1 MLVDNPILNSPFD
14 EPARYWAYEEGQPI
28 LREGRRPAGYYLKAR
43 TRGPQ
48 TSLFEE
54 EFVPLDL
61 VNTIRERVKAWREQG
76 YPGVTPITRQLLQ
89 HWNNPDRERKLFF
102 CQREAAET
110 LIWLVEASPAEK
122 QGIMVPKDAPSP
134 STESGGLGAT
144 PAHSESSPL
153 LTSPVDGGGTAT
165 PSPPAGRAGVGANAA
180 AADGDI
186 TPLLTSPVDGGET
199 TTPSP
204 PAGRAGVG
212 AISSPPAGR
221 AGVGAAL
228 TRYACKMATG
238 SGKTVVMGM
247 VIAWQVLN
255 KLANPQDRRF
265 SDAVLLVCP
274 NLTIKERLQVLLPW
288 RSNNYYD
295 KFDLVPRGMLER
307 LQQGK
312 FEITNWHLFQPKD
325 DSRSRSVVQRGVESD
340 AAFCRR
346 VLKELGNKQNILV
359 INDEAHH
366 AYRPAAL
373 PDEMRE
379 QLSPEEI
386 EEREEAT
393 VWVSGL
399 DRIHKVRGIN
409 FCADFSATPFY
420 IKGSGYQEGAPFPWI
435 VSDFGLV
442 DAIESG
448 IVKIPRVPVD
458 DNTGALIPKY
468 FRLWEAINEALPAS
482 ERQTARRRAKP
493 ESVLREAEGALA
505 TLASEWKRTFEAF
518 QRGGSPVPPVM
529 IVVCDSTDLAKLVH
543 EHIARGNVLPE
554 LENGGNNG
562 EVTFRID
569 TKLLAEAEAAIEGE
583 TKQETAERIRKT
595 VDTIGKL
602 EWDGEG
608 EPPGKNIRCVI
619 SVGMLNEGW
628 DAQNVTQILGLRAFT
643 SQLLCEQVVGRG
655 LRRVNYDDFS
665 EPEYVDVYGVPF
677 EVIPVK
683 KKPHRQAEV
692 QSVSTLVRALPER
705 AHLEI
710 AFPRVEGYVFDVRQ
724 RIRINLDNV
733 LYLRIEPQAEPTE
746 VVAKPAV
753 GYRIGR
759 PDRLWPGTEVMQDR
773 NPFHQEKR
781 LQATVYEIAAELTR
795 RLTEKRTEWSAR
807 HLLFPQVLDIVWEY
821 LENRVVLVSLD
832 TPLEEVALLKY
843 KQRIIERLTEAIE
856 PDTEAGEPLILP
868 VIERF
873 RPIGSTSQV
882 LFRTARPCVG
892 TTKSHIS
899 HVVLDAPKWEHS
911 VAYQLETIP
920 EVIAYARND
929 HLDLTIPYEWQGV
942 RHEYRPDYLIRW
954 RCANGR
960 EVKVILEVKGFET
973 EQDRQKETAARRWAR
988 AVNHHGEFGQWVFC
1002 VCREPSRVRDVITR
1016 AVSSLC

>member
-1 MLVDNPILNSPFD
+1 MLVDNPIVNSPFE

-28 LREGRRPAGYYLKAR
+28 LKEGRRPAGYYLKAR

-48 TSLFEE
+48 TSLLEE
-54 EFVPLDL
+54 KFVPLEQ
-61 VNTIRERVKAWREQG
+61 VNTIRERVKVWRERG
-76 YPGVTPITRQLLQ
+76 YPGVTPITRQLLN

-102 CQREAAET
+102 CQREAVES
-110 LIWLVEASPAEK
+110 LIWLVEASAAEK
-122 QGIMVPKDAPSP
+122 QGIV
-134 STESGGLGAT
+134 
-144 PAHSESSPL
+144 
-153 LTSPVDGGGTAT
+153 
-165 PSPPAGRAGVGANAA
+165 
-180 AADGDI
+180 
-186 TPLLTSPVDGGET
+186 
-199 TTPSP
+199 
-204 PAGRAGVG
+204 
-212 AISSPPAGR
+212 ISRDNG
-221 AGVGAAL
+221 L

-255 KLANPQDRRF
+255 KLDNPQDRRF

-274 NLTIKERLQVLLPW
+274 NLTIRERLQVLFPW
-288 RSNNYYD
+288 KPGNYYD
-295 KFDLVPRGMLER
+295 KFDLVPRGVLER

-312 FEITNWHLFQPKD
+312 FEVTNWHLFQPQD
-325 DSRSRSVVQRGVESD
+325 DSRTTSVVQRGAESD

-366 AYRPAAL
+366 AYRPAPL
-373 PDEMRE
+373 PEE
-379 QLSPEEI
+379 VKAQLSADEI
-386 EEREEAT
+386 AEREEAT

-399 DRIHKVRGIN
+399 DRIARARGIN

-420 IKGSGYQEGAPFPWI
+420 IKGSGYEEGAPFPWI
-435 VSDFGLV
+435 VSDFSLV

-468 FRLWEAINEALPAS
+468 FRLWEHINQQLSAS

-493 ESVLREAEGALA
+493 ESVLRQAEGALA
-505 TLASEWKRTFEAF
+505 TLASEWKKTFEEF
-518 QRGGSPVPPVM
+518 QRTGSAVPPVM
-529 IVVCDSTDLAKLVH
+529 IVVCDNTDLAKLVH
-543 EHIARGNVLPE
+543 EHIAGGNVLPE
-554 LENGGNNG
+554 LANAQNG

-569 TKLLAEAEAAIEGE
+569 TKLLAEAEAVLEGE
-583 TKQETAERIRKT
+583 TKADAAERLRKV
-595 VDTIGKL
+595 VDTIGKI
-602 EWDGEG
+602 EWEGEG
-608 EPPGKNIRCVI
+608 EPPGKNIRCVV

-655 LRRVNYDDFS
+655 LRRLNYDDFT

-683 KKPHRQAEV
+683 KKPVSRSEV
-692 QSVSTLVRALPER
+692 QKVSTLVRALPER
-705 AHLEI
+705 KHLEI
-710 AFPRVEGYVFDVRQ
+710 TFPRVEGYILDVRS
-724 RIRINLDNV
+724 RIRLNLDGV
-733 LYLRIEPQAEPTE
+733 PFLQIGRDEPTE
-746 VVAKPAV
+746 VIVKPAV

-759 PDRLWPGTEVMQDR
+759 PDRLGPGPEVVHDR

-795 RLTEKRTEWSAR
+795 RLKEKREDLSAR
-807 HLLFPQVLDIVWEY
+807 HVLFPQVLDAVWRY
-821 LENRVVLVSLD
+821 LEERVVVEKD
-832 TPLEEVALLKY
+832 VPREEVGLLKY

-856 PDTEAGEPLILP
+856 PDTQAGEPPILP

-873 RPIGSTSQV
+873 RPIGSTAEV
-882 LFRTARPCVG
+882 LFRTVRPCVG
-892 TTKSHIS
+892 TTKSHVS

-911 VAYQLETIP
+911 VAYQLERMP
-920 EVIAYARND
+920 AVIAYARND
-929 HLDLTIPYEWQGV
+929 HLDFTIPYEWEGV

-954 RCANGR
+954 RCEDGS
-960 EVKVILEVKGFET
+960 ELKVILEVKGFEP
-973 EQDRQKETAARRWAR
+973 QKDRQKEAAANRWVR
-988 AVNHHGEFGQWVFC
+988 AVNHHGEFGRWAFI
-1002 VCREPSRVRDVITR
+1002 VCRDPESLAQQLRQSLAS
-1016 AVSSLC
+1016 AVAIPQPA

>member
-1 MLVDNPILNSPFD
+1 MLVDNPVLNSPFE
-14 EPARYWAYEEGQPI
+14 EPLRYWAYEEGQPV
-28 LREGRRPAGYYLKAR
+28 LVEGRRPAGYYLKAR

-48 TSLFEE
+48 MALLEE

-61 VNTIRERVKAWREQG
+61 VNTIRERVKAWRERG
-76 YPGVTPITRQLLQ
+76 YPGTTPITRQLLN
-89 HWNNPDRERKLFF
+89 HWNNPERERKLFF
-102 CQREAAET
+102 CQREAVET
-110 LIWLVEASPAEK
+110 LIWLIEASPAEK
-122 QGIMVPKDAPSP
+122 QGM
-134 STESGGLGAT
+134 
-144 PAHSESSPL
+144 
-153 LTSPVDGGGTAT
+153 
-165 PSPPAGRAGVGANAA
+165 
-180 AADGDI
+180 
-186 TPLLTSPVDGGET
+186 
-199 TTPSP
+199 
-204 PAGRAGVG
+204 
-212 AISSPPAGR
+212 AIPRDNG
-221 AGVGAAL
+221 L

-274 NLTIKERLQVLLPW
+274 NLTIRERLQVLLPW
-288 RSNNYYD
+288 KPNNYYD
-295 KFDLVPRGMLER
+295 KFDLVPRGMMER

-312 FEITNWHLFQPKD
+312 FEITNWHLFQPRD
-325 DSRSRSVVQRGVESD
+325 DSRSRSVVQRGIETD

-346 VLKELGNKQNILV
+346 VLKELGTKQHILV

-366 AYRPAAL
+366 AYRPAPL
-373 PDEMRE
+373 
-379 QLSPEEI
+379 PEEVKAELSAEEI
-386 EEREEAT
+386 AEREEAT

-399 DRIHKVRGIN
+399 DRIASARGIN

-420 IKGSGYQEGAPFPWI
+420 IKGSGYEEGAPFPWL

-468 FRLWEAINEALPAS
+468 FRLWEAINQALPAS
-482 ERQTARRRAKP
+482 ERQTVRRRAKP

-505 TLASEWKRTFEAF
+505 TLASEWKKTFDEF
-518 QRGGSPVPPVM
+518 RRSGSPVPPVM
-529 IVVCDSTDLAKLVH
+529 IAVCDNTDLAKLVY
-543 EHIARGNVLPE
+543 ERIAWGSVLPE
-554 LENGGNNG
+554 LANGPDG

-569 TKLLAEAEAAIEGE
+569 TKLLAEAETAMEGE
-583 TKQETAERIRKT
+583 TKAEAAERLRKV

-602 EWDGEG
+602 EWEGEG
-608 EPPGKNIRCVI
+608 DPPGKHIRCVV

-655 LRRVNYDDFS
+655 LRRLNYDDFS

-683 KKPHRQAEV
+683 KKPVSRTEV
-692 QSVSTLVRALPER
+692 EKVSTLVRALPER
-705 AHLEI
+705 KHLEI
-710 AFPRVEGYVFDVRQ
+710 TFPRVEGYVVDVKS
-724 RIRINLDNV
+724 RIRLNLEGIP
-733 LYLRIEPQAEPTE
+733 YLEIDPGSEPTE
-746 VVAKPAV
+746 VTVKPAV

-759 PDRLWPGTEVMQDR
+759 PDRLGPGPEVAHDR
-773 NPFHQEKR
+773 NPFHREKR

-795 RLTEKRTEWSAR
+795 RLKERREDWGAR
-807 HLLFPQVLDIVWEY
+807 HTLFPQVMNAVWQY
-821 LENRVVLVSLD
+821 LEERVVLKQD
-832 TPLEEVALLKY
+832 APLEEVALLKY

-856 PDTEAGEPLILP
+856 PDTEVGEPPMLP

-873 RPIGSTSQV
+873 RPLGSTAEV
-882 LFRTARPCVG
+882 LFRTVRSCVG

-899 HVVLDAPKWEHS
+899 HVVLDAPRWEHS
-911 VAYQLETIP
+911 VAYQLERMP

-929 HLDLTIPYEWQGV
+929 HLDFTLPYEWQGA

-954 RCANGR
+954 RCDDGH
-960 EVKVILEVKGFET
+960 EVKIILEVKGFET
-973 EQDRQKETAARRWAR
+973 EQDRQKEAAARRWVR
-988 AVNHHGEFGQWVFC
+988 AVNHHGEFGRWEFVVIKDPQC
-1002 VCREPSRVRDVITR
+1002 LRETIEK
-1016 AVSSLC
+1016 ALAQAEK

>member
-1 MLVDNPILNSPFD
+1 MSLLVDNPILNSPFE
-14 EPARYWAYEEGQPI
+14 EPARYWAYEEGQPV
-28 LREGRRPAGYYLKAR
+28 LKEGRRPAGYYLKPR

-61 VNTIRERVKAWREQG
+61 VNTIRERVRAWHGRG
-76 YPGVTPITRQLLQ
+76 YPGVTPITRQLLN
-89 HWNNPDRERKLFF
+89 HWNHPERERKLFF

-110 LIWLVEASPAEK
+110 LIWLIEASPAEK
-122 QGIMVPKDAPSP
+122 QGIAIPKD
-134 STESGGLGAT
+134 G
-144 PAHSESSPL
+144 
-153 LTSPVDGGGTAT
+153 
-165 PSPPAGRAGVGANAA
+165 N
-180 AADGDI
+180 
-186 TPLLTSPVDGGET
+186 
-199 TTPSP
+199 
-204 PAGRAGVG
+204 
-212 AISSPPAGR
+212 
-221 AGVGAAL
+221 L

-255 KLANPQDRRF
+255 KLTNPQDRRF

-274 NLTIKERLQVLLPW
+274 NLTIRERLQVLLPW
-288 RSNNYYD
+288 KPGNYYE
-295 KFDLVPRGMLER
+295 KFDLVPRGMMER
-307 LQQGK
+307 LQQGR
-312 FEITNWHLFQPKD
+312 FQITNWHLLQPKD
-325 DSRSRSVVQRGVESD
+325 DSRSKSVVQRGVESD
-340 AAFCRR
+340 TAFCRR

-366 AYRPAAL
+366 AYRPAPL
-373 PDEMRE
+373 
-379 QLSPEEI
+379 PEELRERLSDEEI
-386 EEREEAT
+386 AEREEAT

-399 DRIHKVRGIN
+399 DRIHAVRGIN

-420 IKGSGYQEGAPFPWI
+420 IKGSGYPEGEPFPWI

-468 FRLWEAINEALPAS
+468 FRLWEHINQQLPAS

-505 TLASEWKRTFEAF
+505 MLASEWKKTFEEF
-518 QRGGSPVPPVM
+518 QRAGSPVPPVI
-529 IVVCDSTDLAKLVH
+529 IVVCDNTDLAKLVH

-554 LENGGNNG
+554 LANGPNG
-562 EVTFRID
+562 EMTFRID
-569 TKLLAEAEAAIEGE
+569 TKLLAEAETALEGE
-583 TKQETAERIRKT
+583 TKTEAAERLRKV
-595 VDTIGKL
+595 VDTIGKT
-602 EWDGEG
+602 EWEGEG
-608 EPPGKNIRCVI
+608 DPPGKNIRCVV

-655 LRRVNYDDFS
+655 LRRTYYDVNPKTGFF

-683 KKPHRQAEV
+683 KKPLSRTEV
-692 QSVSTLVRALPER
+692 QKVSTLVRALPER
-705 AHLEI
+705 KHLEI
-710 AFPRVEGYVFDVRQ
+710 TFPRVEGYILDVRS
-724 RIRINLDNV
+724 RIRLNLDGV
-733 LYLRIEPQAEPTE
+733 PFLQIGGDEPTE
-746 VVAKPAV
+746 VTVKPQV

-759 PDRLWPGTEVMQDR
+759 PDRLGPGPEVVHDR
-773 NPFHQEKR
+773 NPFHREQR

-795 RLTEKRTEWSAR
+795 RLKEKREEWSAR
-807 HLLFPQVLDIVWEY
+807 HILFPQVLAAVWQY
-821 LENRVVLVSLD
+821 LDKRVVVVDPD
-832 TPLEEVALLKY
+832 TPLEEIALLKY

-856 PDTEAGEPLILP
+856 PDTEAGEPPILP
-868 VIERF
+868 IIERF
-873 RPIGSTSQV
+873 RPIGSTSEV
-882 LFRTARPCVG
+882 LFRTVRPCVG

-899 HVVLDAPKWEHS
+899 HVVLDAPQWEHS
-911 VAYQLETIP
+911 VAYQLERMP

-929 HLDLTIPYEWQGV
+929 HLDFTIPYEWQGT

-954 RCANGR
+954 RCEDGS
-960 EVKVILEVKGFET
+960 ELKVILEVKGFEK
-973 EQDRQKETAARRWAR
+973 EQYRQKEIAARRWVR
-988 AVNHHGEFGQWVFC
+988 AVNHHGEFGQWEFV
-1002 VCREPSRVRDVITR
+1002 
-1016 AVSSLC
+1016 LCKDPARLKTLLLEKTNAP

>member
-1 MLVDNPILNSPFD
+1 MLVDNPILNSPFE
-14 EPARYWAYEEGQPI
+14 EPTRYWAYEEGQPV

-48 TSLFEE
+48 MALLEE
-54 EFVPLDL
+54 EFVPLEL
-61 VNTIRERVKAWREQG
+61 VNTIRERVKAWRQRG
-76 YPGVTPITRQLLQ
+76 YPGVTPITRQLLN
-89 HWNNPDRERKLFF
+89 HWNNPERERRLFF

-122 QGIMVPKDAPSP
+122 QGITIPKDGS
-134 STESGGLGAT
+134 L
-144 PAHSESSPL
+144 
-153 LTSPVDGGGTAT
+153 V
-165 PSPPAGRAGVGANAA
+165 
-180 AADGDI
+180 
-186 TPLLTSPVDGGET
+186 
-199 TTPSP
+199 
-204 PAGRAGVG
+204 
-212 AISSPPAGR
+212 
-221 AGVGAAL
+221 
-228 TRYACKMATG
+228 RYACKMATG

-255 KLANPQDRRF
+255 KRANPQDRRF

-288 RSNNYYD
+288 KPGNYYE
-295 KFDLVPRGMLER
+295 KFDLVPRRMLEP

-312 FEITNWHLFQPKD
+312 FQITNWHLFQPQD

-340 AAFCRR
+340 SAFCRR
-346 VLKELGNKQNILV
+346 VLRELGTKGNILV

-366 AYRPAAL
+366 AYRPAPL
-373 PDEMRE
+373 PEE
-379 QLSPEEI
+379 VKAQLSAEEI
-386 EEREEAT
+386 AEREEAT

-399 DRIHKVRGIN
+399 DRIAATRSIN

-420 IKGSGYQEGAPFPWI
+420 IKGSGYEEGAPFPWI

-468 FRLWEAINEALPAS
+468 FRLWEAINQALPAS

-505 TLASEWKRTFEAF
+505 TLASEWKKTFEAF
-518 QRGGSPVPPVM
+518 QHAGSPVPPVM
-529 IVVCDSTDLAKLVH
+529 IVVCDNTDLAKLVH
-543 EHIARGNVLPE
+543 KHIAGGNVLPE
-554 LENGGNNG
+554 LANSPNAEM
-562 EVTFRID
+562 TFRID
-569 TKLLAEAEAAIEGE
+569 TKLLAEAEAAFEGE
-583 TKQETAERIRKT
+583 TKAEAAERLRKV

-602 EWDGEG
+602 EWEGEG
-608 EPPGKNIRCVI
+608 DPPGKNIRCVV

-655 LRRVNYDDFS
+655 LRRLNYDDFS

-683 KKPHRQAEV
+683 KKPISRTEEAKLA
-692 QSVSTLVRALPER
+692 TLVRALPER
-705 AHLEI
+705 KHLEI
-710 AFPRVEGYVFDVRQ
+710 TFPRVEGYVVDVRS
-724 RIRINLDNV
+724 RIRLNV
-733 LYLRIEPQAEPTE
+733 EGVPYLQIDPSSEPTE
-746 VVAKPAV
+746 VKVKPAV

-759 PDRLWPGTEVMQDR
+759 PDRLGPGVAVEHDR
-773 NPFHQEKR
+773 NPFHREKR
-781 LQATVYEIAAELTR
+781 LQATVYEIAAELTQRLKER
-795 RLTEKRTEWSAR
+795 RVDWSAR
-807 HLLFPQVLDIVWEY
+807 HLLFPQVLDIVWRYIE
-821 LENRVVLVSLD
+821 ERVIVVD
-832 TPLEEVALLKY
+832 PETPLEEIALLKY
-843 KQRIIERLTEAIE
+843 KQSIIERLTEAIE
-856 PDTEAGEPLILP
+856 PDTAAGEPPILP

-873 RPIGSTSQV
+873 RPMGSTAEV
-882 LFRTARPCVG
+882 LFRTVRPCVG

-911 VAYQLETIP
+911 VAYQLEKLH
-920 EVIAYARND
+920 EVVAYARND
-929 HLDLTIPYEWQGV
+929 HLDFTIPYEWQGA

-954 RCANGR
+954 RDEDGR

-973 EQDRQKETAARRWAR
+973 EQDRQKEAAAQRWVR
-988 AVNHHGEFGQWVFC
+988 AVNHHGELGKWVFC
-1002 VCREPSRVRDVITR
+1002 ICKKPSKVASVIR
-1016 AVSSLC
+1016 NAVAQLKDSKP